1 MKLGRTL
8 EAPLDLSHQNVH
20 EETRGQ
26 HKKSRWA
33 WVVTSLVVAGAAGA
47 YWYETSRWVLATGRV
62 VTDRTAVDSI
72 LRGRIVAIDVKEGDR
87 VELGQVLVRLQDEE
101 AAAATRRA
109 EAVLEQAKERSRA
122 AVEAGLDP
130 AAGSRVRAAALERDL
145 AVERQNGA
153 RARREAATAALQDAE
168 EARERAERLYLV
180 KATTRGEWD
189 AARSIERMA
198 RAALGTA
205 EADLSQAA
213 REVEGRVEL
222 LELAEASLE
231 YATRNHEAEVLCC
244 GEEVRRAQAELE
256 ACRERQSQM
265 EVRAPSAGVVAW
277 LPRRVGEVV
286 DDDEPLLALAGDG
299 PAWVEAYVAGEDLGR
314 LRDGAEAWVEVDGAE
329 GSPFHARIAFIQPT
343 AWTPGQVLR
352 VGPERAISASELPLQ
367 PHAVKVLFNGAPPGG
382 LRPESVVRVKISRR

>member
-8 EAPLDLSHQNVH
+8 EAPLDLSHH
-20 EETRGQ
+20 DAGEETRVQ

-33 WVVTSLVVAGAAGA
+33 WILTILVVAGGVGG
-47 YWYETSRWVLATGRV
+47 YWYETNRWVLATGRV
-62 VTDRTAVDSI
+62 VVDRAAVDSI

-87 VELGQVLVRLQDEE
+87 VQPGQVLVRLEDEE
-101 AAAATRRA
+101 AAAATRRT
-109 EAVLEQAKERSRA
+109 EAGLEQAKERSRA

-130 AAGSRVRAAALERDL
+130 QVGSRVREAALERDL
-145 AVERQNGA
+145 ALERQNGA
-153 RARREAATAALQDAE
+153 RARREAASAALQDAG
-168 EARERAERLYLV
+168 EARERMERLYLV
-180 KATTRGEWD
+180 KATTRNEWD
-189 AARSIERMA
+189 AARAVERTA

-205 EADLSQAA
+205 DADLSQAA
-213 REVEGRVEL
+213 KEVEGREAL
-222 LELAEASLE
+222 LELAEAGLE
-231 YATRNHEAEVLCC
+231 YAMRNHEAEVLCC
-244 GEEVRRAQAELE
+244 GEEVKRAQAEVE

-265 EVRAPSAGVVAW
+265 EVRAPAAGVVAW

-286 DDDEPLLALAGDG
+286 DNDDALLSLAGDG
-299 PAWVEAYVAGEDLGR
+299 PAWVEAYVTGEDLGR
-314 LRDGAEAWVEVDGAE
+314 LKDGAEAWVEVDGAE